1 MCGANRDPT
10 IAVLLGC
17 ASLDEAPGVEMDETP
32 AMVIARD
39 AGLGEHD
46 GALAVGAEHFGS

>member
-10 IAVLLGC
+10 VTILLGC
-17 ASLDEAPGVEMDETP
+17 ASLDEAPGVEMNETP

-39 AGLGEHD
+39 AGLGGQD
-46 GALAVGAEHFGS
+46 GVLAVGAEHFGS